1 MNNEVTE
8 ISSISTHTDMNSH
21 WMDNVFKTVTEFCR
35 SNPRIAKIMGG
46 SALLGVS
53 VSAGIG
59 GVLLLKSAY

>member
-1 MNNEVTE
+1 MNNQVAET
-8 ISSISTHTDMNSH
+8 SSISAHTNMNSQ
-21 WMDNVFKTVTEFCR
+21 WMDNGFKIVTEFCR